1 MPETDPDALLSTAKV
16 ARILGVAPK
25 TVTELVKPVVVKP
38 SGRRFYT
45 LRSVRSQLDGEAA

>member
-1 MPETDPDALLSTAKV
+1 MPDTDPDALLSTAKV

-38 SGRRFYT
+38 SGRRYYT
-45 LRSVRSQLDGEAA
+45 LRSVRSQLDGDAA